1 MQELRQSRTI
11 LIQMLLATLALA
23 GLSIYL
29 SDTLVMIYFSNQ
41 QTSVGYVLNGFILVL
56 FLLGIIRALM
66 LLFTYQREE
75 AALSR
80 CLSNLDQQQGSLL
93 QGVAP
98 ASIIAVRVGILENMR
113 VQRAPVHHQA
123 LAATLLARES
133 VRTGLVRFIHNILIL
148 CGVLG
153 TIVSLSIALFGAS
166 SLLEQAVSSNGMG
179 MVIHGMSTALS
190 TTMTAI
196 LCYLFL
202 TYFLS
207 AIQNLQT
214 CFLGHVEEITATRL
228 LPLYQITEDA
238 VTEHALDLVRE
249 AHLLVQSLHDK
260 IDAIDPDSVRL
271 EVEQSRAQAQVQH
284 EEMLAQVQHQQ
295 MLAQVQHEQM
305 LAQLRELSAIMKDG
319 FRLPGA

>member
-1 MQELRQSRTI
+1 MQGFRQSRTI
-11 LIQMLLATLALA
+11 LIQILLVTLILVGVSA
-23 GLSIYL
+23 YF
-29 SDTLVMIYFSNQ
+29 SDTLIMIYFTNQ
-41 QTSVGYVLNGFILVL
+41 QTSAGYVLNGFIFVL
-56 FLLGIIRALM
+56 FLLGMIRALV

-75 AALSR
+75 QALSR

-113 VQRAPVHHQA
+113 LQRAPVHHQA

-133 VRTGLVRFIHNILIL
+133 SRTGLVRFIHNILIL

-166 SLLEQAVSSNGMG
+166 SLLEQAVSSTGMG

-196 LCYLFL
+196 VCYLFL
-202 TYFLS
+202 AYFLS

-214 CFLGHVEEITATRL
+214 RFLGHVEEITATRL
-228 LPLYQITEDA
+228 LPLYQITEEA
-238 VTEHALDLVRE
+238 VTQHALDLVRE

-260 IDAIDPDSVRL
+260 IDAIDPDSIKL
-271 EVEQSRAQAQVQH
+271 ELEQGRAQAQLQH
-284 EEMLAQVQHQQ
+284 EEMLT
-295 MLAQVQHEQM
+295 
-305 LAQLRELSAIMKDG
+305 QLRDLSAVMKDG

>member
-1 MQELRQSRTI
+1 MQALRQSRTI
-11 LIQMLLATLALA
+11 LIQVLLVTLALA
-23 GLSIYL
+23 GLSIYF
-29 SDTLVMIYFSNQ
+29 SDTLIMIYFTNQ
-41 QTSVGYVLNGFILVL
+41 QTSAGYVLNGLILVL
-56 FLLGIIRALM
+56 FLLGMMRALVV
-66 LLFTYQREE
+66 LFAYHREE
-75 AALSR
+75 QALSR
-80 CLSNLDQQQGSLL
+80 VLSNLELQQGSLL
-93 QGVAP
+93 QGVAA

-113 VQRAPVHHQA
+113 LQRAPVHHQA

-133 VRTGLVRFIHNILIL
+133 ARTGLVRFIHNILIL

-166 SLLEQAVSSNGMG
+166 SLLEQAVSSTGMG

-196 LCYLFL
+196 VCYLFL
-202 TYFLS
+202 AYFMS

-214 CFLGHVEEITATRL
+214 RFLGHVEEITATRL
-228 LPLYQITEDA
+228 LPLYQITEEA
-238 VTEHALDLVRE
+238 VTQHALDLVRE

-260 IDAIDPDSVRL
+260 VDAIDPASVKL
-271 EVEQSRAQAQVQH
+271 EIEQGRIQAQNQH
-284 EEMLAQVQHQQ
+284 EE
-295 MLAQVQHEQM
+295 M

>member
-11 LIQMLLATLALA
+11 LIQMLLVSLLSA
-23 GLSIYL
+23 GLAIYF

-56 FLLGIIRALM
+56 FLLAVMRALV
-66 LLFTYQREE
+66 LLLTYHREE
-75 AALSR
+75 QALKR
-80 CLSNLDQQQGSLL
+80 CISNLDQQQGSLL
-93 QGVAP
+93 QGVASG
-98 ASIIAVRVGILENMR
+98 SIIAVRVGILENMR

-133 VRTGLVRFIHNILIL
+133 SRTGLVRFIHNILIL

-166 SLLEQAVSSNGMG
+166 SLLEQAVSSTGMG

-196 LCYLFL
+196 VCYLFL
-202 TYFLS
+202 AYFVS

-214 CFLGHVEEITATRL
+214 RFLGHVEEVTATRL
-228 LPLYQITEDA
+228 LPLYQITEEA
-238 VTEHALDLVRE
+238 VTQHALDLVRE

-271 EVEQSRAQAQVQH
+271 EIEQCHQQALAQAQLQH
-284 EEMLAQVQHQQ
+284 EEMLGQ
-295 MLAQVQHEQM
+295 M
-305 LAQLRELSAIMKDG
+305 RELSALLKDG
-319 FRLPGA
+319 FRLPEA